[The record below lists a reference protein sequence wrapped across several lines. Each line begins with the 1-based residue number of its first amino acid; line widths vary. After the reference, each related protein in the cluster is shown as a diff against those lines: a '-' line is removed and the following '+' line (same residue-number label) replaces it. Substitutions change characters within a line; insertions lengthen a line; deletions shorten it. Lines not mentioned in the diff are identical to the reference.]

1 MSVCSSHP
9 QSQFP
14 DRVWLGPVSFARRR
28 KGAEKVLSAECI
40 KVWSVGFR
48 MYNVESEDSGVWS
61 VGIRV
66 DNVECED
73 SGVWSVECG
82 VYCVQCGG
90 LGLWSVEYGVLVV
103 QCGV

>member
-1 MSVCSSHP
+1 M
-9 QSQFP
+9 
-14 DRVWLGPVSFARRR
+14 
-28 KGAEKVLSAECI
+28 
-40 KVWSVGFR
+40 
-48 MYNVESEDSGVWS
+48 
-61 VGIRV
+61 

-90 LGLWSVEYGVLVV
+90 LGLWSVEYGVLII